1 MQISLVLSIICSK
14 CGSKDEKILKEEQ
27 SSIKILCLINNIKQ
41 YQKMWQK
48 NKIGQKLILKK
59 IDKIRNYF
67 IEEIKQNKSI
77 SEKHKKTCKTLDY
90 TEHLL
95 FLAST
100 VTGCISISAFA
111 YLVGIPVGIERSA
124 AEIIIFIATTGIKKY
139 KSIIKKKKEKT
150 RENSI
155 SSKN

>member
-1 MQISLVLSIICSK
+1 
-14 CGSKDEKILKEEQ
+14 
-27 SSIKILCLINNIKQ
+27 
-41 YQKMWQK
+41 MWQK

-124 AEIIIFIATTGIKKY
+124 AEIIIFIATTGIKKC